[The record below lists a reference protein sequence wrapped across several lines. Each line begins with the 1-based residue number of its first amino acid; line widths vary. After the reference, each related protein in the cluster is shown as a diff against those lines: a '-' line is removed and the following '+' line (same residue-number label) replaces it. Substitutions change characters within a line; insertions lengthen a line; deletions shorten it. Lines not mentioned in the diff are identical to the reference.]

1 MHKIVWTSKSKIQY
15 SQVIAFWCENNDSS
29 TYSIEIQN
37 SLDSVLKLL
46 SSNPRMGKVF
56 SDNIRRLIIVD
67 RYSVYYKVSDI
78 RREIYIL
85 AFKDNRSDP
94 NKLTFL

>member
-1 MHKIVWTSKSKIQY
+1 M
-15 SQVIAFWCENNDSS
+15 

-94 NKLTFL
+94 KKLTFL